1 MTRHPSL
8 LRWATLLTVLL
19 GSIQPSHAEPTGTPQ
34 PAAPG
39 AAASA
44 ATNPVLASLPLSDAL
59 VRRHGT
65 GSHWV
70 AVFADPYCPY
80 CRQLEADLHRLPN
93 LTIYTFLIPVLQPD
107 SANKSR
113 SIWCAADP
121 AKAWQDWMLSGRSA
135 PPAPTGCD
143 QGVLTRNLALAQRL
157 GFRGTPAMVFADGRQ
172 AVGGMAPEALAA
184 RISAAAR

>member
-1 MTRHPSL
+1 MTRHPPRP
-8 LRWATLLTVLL
+8 RWATLLAVLL
-19 GSIQPSHAEPTGTPQ
+19 GRLQPSHAQPTGTPQ

-39 AAASA
+39 AAARA
-44 ATNPVLASLPLSDAL
+44 ANNPVLASLPLGDAL

-65 GSHWV
+65 GSRWV

-80 CRQLEADLHRLPN
+80 CRQLEADLHRLPD

-113 SIWCAADP
+113 SIWCAAEP
-121 AKAWQDWMLSGRSA
+121 AKAWQDWMLSGKSA
-135 PPAPTGCD
+135 PQAAPGCD
-143 QGVLTRNLALAQRL
+143 QGVLARNLALAQRL
-157 GFRGTPAMVFADGRQ
+157 GFRGTPALVFADGRQ
-172 AVGGMAPEALAA
+172 TVGGLPAEALAA